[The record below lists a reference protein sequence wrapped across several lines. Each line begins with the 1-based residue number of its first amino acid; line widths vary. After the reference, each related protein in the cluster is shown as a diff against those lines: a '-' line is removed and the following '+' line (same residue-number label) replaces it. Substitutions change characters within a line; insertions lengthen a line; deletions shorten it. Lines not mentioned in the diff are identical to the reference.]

1 MQRALVIHD
10 EYLNSYLNKNVGYF
24 IRCLLARGFQVE
36 FLTLKGRVEPY
47 DGSVGGRFSVV
58 ELDAPSLD
66 SAAFLRYL
74 ARSPGRY
81 DFVWIYPFHRR
92 LPLMCA
98 LLRLRSR
105 NLVVKMDSHR
115 MIDHGTNPLRRM
127 GGILN
132 QLFLTA
138 CATRILV
145 ESSRVESN
153 FLLKHKLLR
162 YSVGLPGEMIN
173 LADRLGAEVV
183 KEPVILYAGRITP
196 AKGLD
201 RLVASFLQLH
211 ASGELD
217 PDWRLRIIGKVID
230 EEYFKA
236 IAHSIA
242 ESPCQHLVTFGEEK
256 KGEAYYREIL
266 SASLVVLPTRGEGL
280 PNLIGDCFFC
290 RRVFLTTTGAR
301 CDELIRDADLY
312 CGNSDG
318 AFQEALR
325 RVATGI
331 ESYYARYDELYFSNG
346 FMDTDAFFSRVLR

>member
-1 MQRALVIHD
+1 MRRALVIHD

-24 IRCLLARGFQVE
+24 IRYLLDRGFQVE
-36 FLTLKGRVEPY
+36 FLTLKGRGEPY
-47 DGSVGGRFSVV
+47 DGSVGERFSLV
-58 ELDAPSLD
+58 ELDASLLD

-74 ARSPGRY
+74 ARSPDLY
-81 DFVWIYPFHRR
+81 DYVWIYPFHRR

-98 LLRLRSR
+98 LLRLKSR

-115 MIDHGTNPLRRM
+115 MIDPGANALLRM

-138 CATRILV
+138 SATRILV
-145 ESSRVESN
+145 ESSKVESN
-153 FLLKHKLLR
+153 FLFKHKLLR
-162 YSVGLPGEMIN
+162 YSVGIPREMIN
-173 LADRLGAEVV
+173 LVDRVGVEVAR
-183 KEPVILYAGRITP
+183 KPVMLYAGRITP

-201 RLVASFLQLH
+201 RLVASFLQMH
-211 ASGELD
+211 ASGELN

-230 EEYFKA
+230 EEYFKT
-236 IAHSIA
+236 IVHSIA

-256 KGEAYYREIL
+256 KGETYYREIL

-280 PNLIGDCFFC
+280 PNLIGDCYFC

-301 CDELIRDADLY
+301 CDELIREADLY

-318 AFQEALR
+318 EFQEALR
-325 RVATGI
+325 RVATDI
-331 ESYYARYDELYFSNG
+331 ESYYARYDELYSPDG
-346 FMDTDAFFSRVLR
+346 FMDTDVFFSRMMT